1 MVFKRFSLHLGLS
14 LAVGFSLL
22 LVNTKAHAQVGN
34 ASDITGPIPTTSDII
49 NGAFIPNGG
58 GASGRISFRNSDAV
72 NRAADSINSQLANSS
87 LGSVLAGSGN
97 VSTNASQLITT
108 LSNASGGSNPALV
121 RNLLASLQGL
131 TSNGTVNAG
140 ELRAAIAAYNAL
152 INGSGGEF
160 LNRRPDE
167 LLTIRAVLEALVNAS
182 GT

>member
-1 MVFKRFSLHLGLS
+1 L
-14 LAVGFSLL
+14 
-22 LVNTKAHAQVGN
+22 T
-34 ASDITGPIPTTSDII
+34 
-49 NGAFIPNGG
+49 
-58 GASGRISFRNSDAV
+58 
-72 NRAADSINSQLANSS
+72 
-87 LGSVLAGSGN
+87 GSGN
-97 VSTNASQLITT
+97 VSTNANQIITT
-108 LSNASGGSNPALV
+108 LGNASGGSNPALV

>member
-1 MVFKRFSLHLGLS
+1 MVLKRFSLHLGLS

-34 ASDITGPIPTTSDII
+34 ASDITGPIPTTSDIV
-49 NGAFIPNGG
+49 NGAFIPSGG

-160 LNRRPDE
+160 LNGRPDE

-182 GT
+182 GS